1 MVFHYEII
9 NIVCSKVKTLDLK
22 RAAMKRLIFVIFFLI
37 TSIIGFS
44 QEKKAYQLFNKKGKK
59 VDYGKLLIAAEKA
72 EVVLFG
78 EYHNN
83 AISHWL
89 ELELTKDLADKN
101 KIILGAEMIEADNQK
116 QLDQFLKGE
125 INQKQLDSTARLWP
139 NYKTD
144 YKPLV
149 EFAKENNIP
158 FIATNIPRRFASLV
172 SKKGF
177 EGLENLTSEEK
188 TWIAPLPIV
197 YDSELPGYVNMMK
210 MMGDHASPN
219 MPKAQAIKDATMAY
233 FIQKNLKEKSIFIH
247 FNGTYHSDNFEGIY
261 WYLKKAAP
269 NLEILTIA
277 TIEQKELKKI
287 STEDY
292 NKADYILVIDEDVTK
307 TH

>member
-9 NIVCSKVKTLDLK
+9 NIVCSKVKTLELK

-44 QEKKAYQLFNKKGKK
+44 QEKKAYQLFNKKGKR

-72 EVVLFG
+72 QVVLFG

-149 EFAKENNIP
+149 EFAKENNIL
-158 FIATNIPRRFASLV
+158 FIATNIPRRFASIV

-177 EGLENLTSEEK
+177 EGLENLTLVEK

-210 MMGDHASPN
+210 MMGDHTSPN

>member
-1 MVFHYEII
+1 
-9 NIVCSKVKTLDLK
+9 
-22 RAAMKRLIFVIFFLI
+22 MKRLIFVIFFLI
-37 TSIIGFS
+37 TSILGFS

-72 EVVLFG
+72 QVVLFG
-78 EYHNN
+78 EYHND

-149 EFAKENNIP
+149 EFAKENNIL
-158 FIATNIPRRFASLV
+158 FIATNIPRRFASIV
-172 SKKGF
+172 SKNGF

-197 YDSELPGYVNMMK
+197 YNSELPGYVNMMK

-261 WYLKKAAP
+261 WYLKKTAP